1 MSRRLIGDRPMTPA
15 ERKRRSRALRA
26 RPTSP
31 LDAKLAWDANL
42 KAFENEALRPFASGG
57 SGNVDEVRG
66 QRGRCG
72 TILKNNSQQ
81 SAFRPPISRGLD
93 GGIS

>member
-26 RPTSP
+26 RPTPP

-42 KAFENEALRPFASGG
+42 KAFENEALRPFAQAAQETSTRYAVSEGG
-57 SGNVDEVRG
+57 VARS
-66 QRGRCG
+66 
-72 TILKNNSQQ
+72 
-81 SAFRPPISRGLD
+81 
-93 GGIS
+93 

>member
-1 MSRRLIGDRPMTPA
+1 METMSRRLIGDRPMTPA

-42 KAFENEALRPFASGG
+42 KAFENEALRPFG

-66 QRGRCG
+66 Q
-72 TILKNNSQQ
+72 
-81 SAFRPPISRGLD
+81 
-93 GGIS
+93 